1 MTATGNRC
9 ANIGVSFIPART
21 SNREAAMK
29 FTLGMLCGFAL
40 MLGSAYVHDI
50 GVVKVGPAQPFV
62 NWDTVFGMLR

>member
-1 MTATGNRC
+1 
-9 ANIGVSFIPART
+9 
-21 SNREAAMK
+21 MK